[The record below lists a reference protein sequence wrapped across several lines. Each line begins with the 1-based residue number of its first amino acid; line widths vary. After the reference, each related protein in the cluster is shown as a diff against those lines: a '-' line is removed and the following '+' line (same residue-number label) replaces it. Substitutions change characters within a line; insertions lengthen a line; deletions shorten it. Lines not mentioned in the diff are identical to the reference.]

1 MTDGR
6 VGTYIGNLRQ
16 QRGFQLAQVC
26 EGLCTEQMLSY
37 YENGKRKAPK
47 LLQDTL
53 LERLGVGAEDYEHYL
68 DYREYDHWTARQK
81 ILHCIAYGETGQ
93 ADGLLEQYRVTYV
106 KDEGG
111 DLSVGAR
118 LERQFYLSMRA
129 QIRCLEGAGRE
140 ELYLLLEEAVRMTM
154 PHLWDKSPGK
164 RIFSIKELN
173 LILEAEQ
180 YREEGEQAGHYRK
193 VLSYI
198 RQAGLDGVGK
208 AKIYPKAV
216 YFLCRCLYRERME
229 DESRRQGEEREAPN
243 RERNTEGSLNRET
256 EAGRDSGSWEQQLLK
271 YCNTAVECLRDNSRM
286 YYLWELLGMRE
297 RLLCR
302 MAEGLAQK
310 GEQGKA
316 GTLNHMRQENAEWKG
331 VLESVY
337 EEFKIPRET
346 VSWCY
351 LYVEKGIACINDVI
365 RIRRKMFGMSA
376 GELCQG
382 ICDVKTLRRLENRKA
397 VSQRAIVEMLFERL
411 GLSGE
416 MTRTE
421 LVTEEPEARLLMEQ
435 LRRCIND
442 RRMEEAKRLH
452 GQIKELV
459 SAEIRCNQQM
469 LLHSEIIMKKESGEL
484 DTEACYKALHRALE
498 LTLPFESF
506 LVEGEKYLSHEEQ
519 SCIQNMM
526 QEMDKE
532 SEEFLLCMKRFEEM
546 YYFYE
551 QNGLI
556 NTRNDM
562 YEFIMGYVGSERGN
576 QGDFDKADYYSGNII
591 SECLRFQRL
600 NAISSALYDRWWNN
614 AERKRKGIP
623 TERNLYLETELIRC
637 IILSRLDKQKLYE
650 TFYLNKLIQES
661 GREGKIIFP

>member
-216 YFLCRCLYRERME
+216 YFLCRCLFRERME

-382 ICDVKTLRRLENRKA
+382 ICDVKTVRRLENRKA

-459 SAEIRCNQQM
+459 SAEIRCNQQALARQEISLGKKQEDAGIQYRQ
-469 LLHSEIIMKKESGEL
+469 LLAIL
-484 DTEACYKALHRALE
+484 Q
-498 LTLPFESF
+498 LTLPYECF
-506 LVEGEKYLSHEEQ
+506 LQRGEKYLTYEEQ

-526 QEMDKE
+526 QRMDKK
-532 SEEFLLCMKRFEEM
+532 SSEFLTCMERFEEI
-546 YYFYE
+546 YE
-551 QNGLI
+551 HFSEHGMI
-556 NTRNDM
+556 ETRAGM
-562 YEFIMGYVGSERGN
+562 YEFMIGYVGSERGN
-576 QGDFDKADYYSGNII
+576 QGDFDKADSYSESIVR
-591 SECLRFQRL
+591 ECLCFRRL
-600 NAISSALYDRWWNN
+600 RAIAGALYDRWWNGE
-614 AERKRKGIP
+614 ERKRKGIP
-623 TERNLYLETELIRC
+623 VDKTLDNEIELTRCLILSKLDKRKQNESFYKKVLIRKMEETE
-637 IILSRLDKQKLYE
+637 
-650 TFYLNKLIQES
+650 
-661 GREGKIIFP
+661 